1 MNGSGPLLR
10 SLAAVVAAAALAA
23 PAPGRAAD
31 MLLLQQTLQP
41 DQPGTAFLQLD
52 RDRLVLARARKEKG
66 FEHTLELTLTSEP
79 PLVVTVR
86 CIDQAA
92 TRQLLDALRPNGP
105 PQLDVTARCRL

>member
-1 MNGSGPLLR
+1 MSGSAPLPR
-10 SLAAVVAAAALAA
+10 PLAAVVAAATLAA
-23 PAPGRAAD
+23 PSPVRAAD

-41 DQPGTAFLQLD
+41 DQPGTAFLQID

-66 FEHTLELTLTSEP
+66 FEHTLELTLMGEP

-92 TRQLLDALRPNGP
+92 TRQLLDALRPGTL